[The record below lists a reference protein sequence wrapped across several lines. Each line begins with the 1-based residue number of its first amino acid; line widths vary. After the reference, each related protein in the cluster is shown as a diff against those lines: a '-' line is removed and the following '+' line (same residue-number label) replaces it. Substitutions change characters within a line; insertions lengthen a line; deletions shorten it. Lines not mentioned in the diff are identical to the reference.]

1 MNPSHTAAEPK
12 GQAASDRDVLLSIRN
27 LETRFGTRTIHHG
40 LDLDVYKGEILVL
53 FGGSG
58 TGKSTLLRAII
69 GLDRAAGG
77 SIKLEG
83 EEISHLDDKGWREVR
98 KKIGYS
104 FQSGALFDSL
114 NVGENLEYPLR
125 EFTKQKAEERQS
137 AASQMLDRVGLP
149 GIEKLYPSE
158 LSGGMQKRVGMART
172 LMLDPALILYDE
184 PTAGL
189 DPANSKMI
197 AELMR
202 ELKETGKTGILVTH
216 DVPCALSVGD
226 RIAYLHGGKI
236 SVVQTR
242 SEVDRVPNERI
253 SAYMNGEVE

>member
-1 MNPSHTAAEPK
+1 MVKEN
-12 GQAASDRDVLLSIRN
+12 SDILLSIRD
-27 LETRFGTRTIHHG
+27 LETRFGSRTIHHG
-40 LDLDVYKGEILVL
+40 LDLDVHRGEVLVL

-69 GLDRAAGG
+69 GLDKAAGG
-77 SIKLEG
+77 SLKLDG
-83 EEISHLDDKGWREVR
+83 EELSELDDKGWREIR
-98 KKIGYS
+98 RKIGYA

-114 NVGENLEYPLR
+114 TVGENLEYPLR
-125 EFTKQKAEERQS
+125 EFTKQTAEERK
-137 AASQMLDRVGLP
+137 AAAVAMLARVGLP
-149 GIEKLYPSE
+149 GIENLYPSE

-197 AELMR
+197 SELMR
-202 ELKETGKTGILVTH
+202 ELKESGKTGILVTH

-226 RIAYLHGGKI
+226 RIAYLHAGKI

-242 SEVDRVPNERI
+242 SEIDKSPDERI

>member
-1 MNPSHTAAEPK
+1 MVKS
-12 GQAASDRDVLLSIRN
+12 SDDILLDITN
-27 LETRFGTRTIHHG
+27 LETRFGSRTIHHG
-40 LDLDVYKGEILVL
+40 LELKVRRGELLVL

-77 SIKLEG
+77 SIKLDGHELN
-83 EEISHLDDKGWREVR
+83 ELDDKGWREIR
-98 KKIGYS
+98 RKIGYS

-125 EFTKQKAEERQS
+125 EFTKMSKDERKS
-137 AASQMLDRVGLP
+137 AASEMLKKVGLP
-149 GIEKLYPSE
+149 GIEGLYPSE

-172 LMLDPALILYDE
+172 LMLDPELILYDE

-197 AELMR
+197 SELMGS
-202 ELKETGKTGILVTH
+202 LKKTGKTGILVTH

-226 RIAYLHGGKI
+226 RIAFLYGGKI
-236 SVVQTR
+236 AVVQTR
-242 SEVDRVPNERI
+242 EEIDSQPNEKI
-253 SAYMNGEVE
+253 SAYMNGEIE

>member
-1 MNPSHTAAEPK
+1 MVKEQK
-12 GQAASDRDVLLSIRN
+12 DVLLTVRN

-40 LDLDVYKGEILVL
+40 LDLDVYKGELLVL

-69 GLDRAAGG
+69 GLDQAASG
-77 SIKLEG
+77 SIRLGDQELLE
-83 EEISHLDDKGWREVR
+83 LDDKGWRDVR
-98 KKIGYS
+98 RQIGYS

-114 NVGENLEYPLR
+114 TVGENLEYPLR
-125 EFTKQKAEERQS
+125 EFTHQNASERKA
-137 AASQMLDRVGLP
+137 AATAMLKRVGLP
-149 GIEKLYPSE
+149 GIEDLYPSQ

-202 ELKETGKTGILVTH
+202 ELKQSGKTGILVTH

-226 RIAYLHGGKI
+226 RIAYLHAGKI

-242 SEVDRVPNERI
+242 EDIDKSPDEHI
-253 SAYMNGEVE
+253 SAYMNGEIE

>member
-1 MNPSHTAAEPK
+1 MVKEKSE
-12 GQAASDRDVLLSIRN
+12 VLLSIHN
-27 LETRFGTRTIHHG
+27 LETRFGSRTIHHG
-40 LDLDVYKGEILVL
+40 LDLDVYRGELLVL

-69 GLDRAAGG
+69 GLDKAAGG
-77 SIKLEG
+77 SIKLDD
-83 EEISHLDDKGWREVR
+83 EELSELDDKGWREIR
-98 KKIGYS
+98 RKIGYS

-114 NVGENLEYPLR
+114 TVGENLEYPLR
-125 EFTKQKAEERQS
+125 EFTKLPAEERKAS
-137 AASQMLDRVGLP
+137 AVAMLARVGLP
-149 GIEKLYPSE
+149 GIEGLYPSE

-172 LMLDPALILYDE
+172 LMLDPGLILYDE

-202 ELKETGKTGILVTH
+202 ELKESGKTGILVTH
-216 DVPCALSVGD
+216 DVACALSVGD
-226 RIAYLHGGKI
+226 RIAFLHGGKI

-242 SEVDRVPNERI
+242 SDLDKAPDERI
-253 SAYMNGEVE
+253 SAYMNGEIE

>member
-1 MNPSHTAAEPK
+1 MVKAKS
-12 GQAASDRDVLLSIRN
+12 DVLLKIQN
-27 LETRFGTRTIHHG
+27 LETRFGSRTIHHG
-40 LDLDVYKGEILVL
+40 LDLEVYKGELLVL

-69 GLDRAAGG
+69 GLDRPMGG
-77 SIKLEG
+77 SIQLEG
-83 EEISHLDDKGWREVR
+83 DELSGLDDKGWREIR
-98 KKIGYS
+98 RKIGYS

-125 EFTKQKAEERQS
+125 EFTNLIASERKAQ
-137 AASQMLDRVGLP
+137 AQAMLARVGLP
-149 GIEKLYPSE
+149 GIDGLYPSE

-172 LMLDPALILYDE
+172 LMLDPALVLYDE

-202 ELKETGKTGILVTH
+202 ELKNSGKTGILVTH

-226 RIAYLHGGKI
+226 RIAYLQGGKI
-236 SVVQTR
+236 SIVQTR
-242 SEVDRVPNERI
+242 SEIDKAPDERI
-253 SAYMNGEVE
+253 SAYMNGEIE

>member
-1 MNPSHTAAEPK
+1 MDAAMVKTSEN
-12 GQAASDRDVLLSIRN
+12 VLLAIEG
-27 LETRFGTRTIHHG
+27 LETRFGARSIHQG
-40 LDLDVYKGEILVL
+40 LNLEVRRGELLVL

-77 SIKLEG
+77 SIKLDGQELND
-83 EEISHLDDKGWREVR
+83 LDDRGWREIR
-98 KKIGYS
+98 RKIGYS

-114 NVGENLEYPLR
+114 TVGENLEYPLR
-125 EFTKQKAEERQS
+125 EFTKMSSEERR
-137 AASQMLDRVGLP
+137 ALASDMLSKVGLP
-149 GIEKLYPSE
+149 GIEGLYPSE

-172 LMLDPALILYDE
+172 LMLDPQLILYDE

-197 AELMR
+197 AELMGS
-202 ELKETGKTGILVTH
+202 LKKAGKTGILVTH

-226 RIAYLHGGKI
+226 RIAFLFEGKI
-236 SVVQTR
+236 AVVQTR
-242 SEVDRVPNERI
+242 QEIDKQPHEKI
-253 SAYMNGEVE
+253 SDYMNGEIE